1 MSDDGG
7 ASRGRWAEFRS
18 PGEPEGVTKVE
29 RWLDDLRHHG
39 ADAAYIVSK
48 GRERYE
54 EDSLEGRLLRNASER
69 VLINVAT
76 VAERLPESYRAG
88 HPSIDWRG
96 LQRMRNLVVHHCD
109 KVESAAMWSALQ
121 HRIPDLL
128 ATLGLAGQ

>member
-7 ASRGRWAEFRS
+7 ASRRRWSEFQF
-18 PGEPEGVTKVE
+18 PGEPVDGTKVE
-29 RWLDDLRHHG
+29 RWLDDLRRHG

-76 VAERLPESYRAG
+76 VAERLPESYKARY
-88 HPSIDWRG
+88 PSVDWRG
-96 LQRMRNLVVHHCD
+96 LQRMRNLVAHHYD
-109 KVESAAMWSALQ
+109 KVESAAMWSALER
-121 HRIPDLL
+121 RIPDLL
-128 ATLGLAGQ
+128 ATLGLAL